1 MLSPSRERLNS
12 QPTLL
17 FPASSGRGKAFR
29 ERWYKVGGRRSF
41 SHVGSPSQFDK
52 RRVDVAVHEDPGTQ
66 VIGLLALGI
75 AWTVAAAA
83 ATTKQQRFE
92 CDGSGVG
99 SYRLRRLSEEKTPD
113 TMQ

>member
-1 MLSPSRERLNS
+1 MERRFLWPDTVGTGYSISVRTYAQPCKEISIATVLSPSRERLDS

-66 VIGLLALGI
+66 VIGLLALG
-75 AWTVAAAA
+75 
-83 ATTKQQRFE
+83 
-92 CDGSGVG
+92 
-99 SYRLRRLSEEKTPD
+99 
-113 TMQ
+113 